1 MFWVNVDVSQVKL
14 DKQLLASQHIMAW
27 RRLASVP
34 RACVKAVRA
43 KYNANWP
50 VSWSFGVEFLE
61 RMFVCKLT
69 FAHWNLCVFLANKAD
84 VSDALIWSQGSS
96 LQSQR
101 ARSWSTWN
109 LQRAALATRH
119 GYTTEESHPKGSRT
133 LECSKNQSFVFNA
146 LASLLLGMP
155 PTLLRLSPPTQGFH
169 VNTDCSMVVSAWKL
183 SVSVFLF
190 SNRCL
195 HDFSKST
202 KQNNYMHSSDRSQQA
217 DAFKFLLL
225 LSELL
230 VIISYYN
237 WSQSQKLLILILD
250 WFSSSFSLDYPWLE
264 TQHVVQNLV

>member
-1 MFWVNVDVSQVKL
+1 MFANL
-14 DKQLLASQHIMAW
+14 HEHIET
-27 RRLASVP
+27 
-34 RACVKAVRA
+34 
-43 KYNANWP
+43 Y
-50 VSWSFGVEFLE
+50 
-61 RMFVCKLT
+61 
-69 FAHWNLCVFLANKAD
+69 VF
-84 VSDALIWSQGSS
+84 S
-96 LQSQR
+96 LQIKQMYQMRSFE
-101 ARSWSTWN
+101 ARGPPCSLSVHGHGQHEN

-250 WFSSSFSLDYPWLE
+250 WFSSSFSLDYP
-264 TQHVVQNLV
+264 